1 MLVLKAL
8 VDTSYK
14 KKGKKSFYFLNA
26 ISLLKNSQKNN
37 YQQEDYQNEDDNI
50 LALLKPLTIHIG
62 RKKGK
67 TIKMK
72 MTKPC
77 ALEISHNKHR
87 EKKEEPNNWDGQKR
101 ERSLKMELS
110 RCRAR

>member
-1 MLVLKAL
+1 LIQA
-8 VDTSYK
+8 TK

-62 RKKGK
+62 RKNG
-67 TIKMK
+67 
-72 MTKPC
+72 
-77 ALEISHNKHR
+77 R
-87 EKKEEPNNWDGQKR
+87 
-101 ERSLKMELS
+101 LS
-110 RCRAR
+110 R

>member
-1 MLVLKAL
+1 L
-8 VDTSYK
+8 
-14 KKGKKSFYFLNA
+14 GNA

-62 RKKGK
+62 RKEGK

-77 ALEISHNKHR
+77 ALKD
-87 EKKEEPNNWDGQKR
+87 EPNNGDGQKR
-101 ERSLKMELS
+101 ERSLKMEVS